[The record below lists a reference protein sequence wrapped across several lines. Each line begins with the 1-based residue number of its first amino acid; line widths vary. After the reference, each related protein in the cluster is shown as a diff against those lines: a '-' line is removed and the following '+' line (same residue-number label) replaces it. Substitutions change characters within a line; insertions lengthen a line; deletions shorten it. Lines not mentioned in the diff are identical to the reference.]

1 MRRGAVPFP
10 SVAVSSERA
19 RAAGWA
25 RERCRAGRLALCRRE
40 EERTRAARSGRRS
53 GSRDGRPRA
62 RDGAR
67 CGRQQAAPPLCERL
81 ASPCHQGRGRAIAAP
96 RRASLLRLTAV
107 RNAPAQARSLC
118 FAADGTAAVPLRPR
132 SSERRL
138 APLQSQE
145 RPLAGTRRRS
155 SMASGV
161 RGLGRAACT
170 AVRRLGGL
178 GKGEIAAQV
187 RKERTERVAGLAGPH
202 QIGETMQDN
211 RCQLNGDENQG
222 KSLPLS
228 DFYSNYNYIL
238 YISIIPPHHK
248 NHRTSVRVIQTFTIV
263 NIRCTN

>member
-1 MRRGAVPFP
+1 MPFP

-81 ASPCHQGRGRAIAAP
+81 ASPSHQGRGRAIAAP

-155 SMASGV
+155 SMASACE
-161 RGLGRAACT
+161 GLGTGGVHGGAPAGRARERGNSSQGEKGAY
-170 AVRRLGGL
+170 
-178 GKGEIAAQV
+178 GKGG
-187 RKERTERVAGLAGPH
+187 RAGWSSP
-202 QIGETMQDN
+202 D
-211 RCQLNGDENQG
+211 R
-222 KSLPLS
+222 
-228 DFYSNYNYIL
+228 
-238 YISIIPPHHK
+238 
-248 NHRTSVRVIQTFTIV
+248 
-263 NIRCTN
+263 